1 MRIANVY
8 SLLLPAALTSCLIL
22 VPGCGDPAPM
32 GTPDGGA
39 APDGGAMDG
48 GVGDRDAASPVD
60 AASPLDAAAPVD
72 AASTDG
78 ATEDASASDAGDTGP
93 DASPIDAGTPA
104 AGGTMCGYLDLDIY
118 IVDCAGGYR
127 YLRRWQPTSGDP
139 GECPEYYT
147 LGPMRFDT
155 LEAALGS
162 DSCDPNCTRGASTSV
177 SAIRCGRRTGW
188 IVFRDVE
195 DDCGEVYETPDGL
208 FASLEEWDSM
218 HPCP

>member
-48 GVGDRDAASPVD
+48 GVGDRDA
-60 AASPLDAAAPVD
+60 
-72 AASTDG
+72 
-78 ATEDASASDAGDTGP
+78 SASDAGDTGP
-93 DASPIDAGTPA
+93 DASPIDAGTPD